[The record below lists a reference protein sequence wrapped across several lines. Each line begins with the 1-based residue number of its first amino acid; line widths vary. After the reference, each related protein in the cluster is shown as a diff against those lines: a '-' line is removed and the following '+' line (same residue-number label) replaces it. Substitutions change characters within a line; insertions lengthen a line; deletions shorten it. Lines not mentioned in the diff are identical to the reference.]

1 LRVRENAA
9 QIDDPKPSVNHW
21 QAVFCWLGTIMS
33 ELRLDDAFLQQLI
46 HEYDTPEVIGF
57 GLSGSFARGDATRY
71 SDVDLLRFVRSG
83 ERSAEMRY
91 VEGVLLSLSTF
102 TIEHE
107 RAQFSRPAEV
117 IWIIPMLRRMRI
129 LLDRDGEL
137 ARLQLDAELFDWES
151 LRSAAEAHASHDLV
165 GYTEELHKVLSALAR
180 RDEAAMAYATLGVV
194 LGMVNIMAVA
204 KGILVNSESLY
215 FREVGTAIGTNS
227 AWTHQL
233 RLALGLGEES
243 SVNTRA
249 QASLR
254 LYRETAKLLEP
265 ILRPEDRQVV
275 HTCSTLL
282 DQHTIGE

>member
-1 LRVRENAA
+1 MAEV
-9 QIDDPKPSVNHW
+9 
-21 QAVFCWLGTIMS
+21 
-33 ELRLDDAFLQQLI
+33 RLDDALLQRLI
-46 HEYDTPEVIGF
+46 EEYDTPEVIGF

-83 ERSAEMRY
+83 ESAPEMRY

-137 ARLQLDAELFDWES
+137 ARLQLDAELFDWEP
-151 LRSAAEAHASHDLV
+151 LRDAAEAHASHDLV

-180 RDEAAMAYATLGVV
+180 TDETAMAYATMGVV

-204 KGILVNSESLY
+204 KGILINSESLY
-215 FREVGTAIGTNS
+215 FREVGTAVGTNS

-233 RLALGLGEES
+233 RLALGINES
-243 SVNTRA
+243 TGAQFAPVDEVSTVYTRA

-282 DQHTIGE
+282 DQHTIGD